1 MICMIGEYRRGTW
14 VIVDLW
20 VGGKEGVLW
29 VSLALNRDLY
39 ELRDRG
45 EEGKKVEV
53 NCNRMGN
60 VRCCRYEMIDRS
72 I

>member
-1 MICMIGEYRRGTW
+1 MAGEYRCGTW

-29 VSLALNRDLY
+29 VFLALNGDLY
-39 ELRDRG
+39 ERRERG
-45 EEGKKVEV
+45 EEGKKVVMVEV

-60 VRCCRYEMIDRS
+60 VGCCRYKIIDRS